1 MLAVELIFAPVALK
15 SLRILPK
22 RDAEALIAKL
32 KQFAASPFS
41 DHSFA
46 KGLTGGGTRIRHG
59 DWRAICVVDGKTV
72 TVIVVKIGNRREVY
86 R

>member
-1 MLAVELIFAPVALK
+1 MAAVELIFAPAALK